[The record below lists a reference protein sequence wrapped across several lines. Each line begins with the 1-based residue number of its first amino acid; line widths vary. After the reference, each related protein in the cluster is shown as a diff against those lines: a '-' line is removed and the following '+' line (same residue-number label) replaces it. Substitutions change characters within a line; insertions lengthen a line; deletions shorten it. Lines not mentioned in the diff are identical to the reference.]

1 MYHSLY
7 LLLQTFAVFT
17 IFMNVVI
24 NSVENENE
32 NELCRCPVFHP
43 VSSNVAG
50 ISGAP
55 TDLPLCM
62 YIDERGSSDAE
73 IDMDMAA
80 EPPEEEIT
88 ESFITFKDKVPEF
101 YKAVATTFGSLCVGA
116 DRHIRDGI
124 FYSHIECV
132 FIEL

>member
-24 NSVENENE
+24 DSVDKRNE
-32 NELCRCPVFHP
+32 NELCNCPAFHP
-43 VSSNVAG
+43 VSCNVAG
-50 ISGAP
+50 IDVAS

-62 YIDERGSSDAE
+62 YIDESGSSDE
-73 IDMDMAA
+73 ETNTDMAA
-80 EPPEEEIT
+80 EPPEART
-88 ESFITFKDKVPEF
+88 ESFTTFKDKVTEF